1 MASATPTT
9 APARSHPAAPWLPL
23 AACLILL
30 VPLFARFFKNL
41 WMREPYQF
49 FPLAIAGGILLA
61 IRARSEDDPGPS
73 AQPISTFLKA
83 ALWLP
88 PLILAAASIALR
100 SPWVGMIAFF
110 TAALAHTWST
120 GGFPRLR
127 AYAPA
132 LTMLAIII
140 PPPFGM
146 EQELT
151 RWLRAQAV
159 EWSSR
164 ILNAADTIHIR
175 NGNILDLPVREI
187 MVEEACAGINS
198 TLSVAAAAF
207 FYHLW
212 MRRPVWW
219 LAITLP
225 LSLVFVFAGN
235 TARIAGGSL
244 LLQHTGIDLFKI
256 PFPHE
261 FVGLCVIALCLFL
274 IVSLDNLLQ
283 LVSRPPDHTPQP
295 ATHSSAQPPAMHRA
309 WLPALATA
317 AILGIGN
324 LPFMHSAASRGLAAS
339 ENLENLPQ
347 PDAFS
352 LPSSL
357 DEWQVVPEEPN
368 AQTSVETSGVR
379 SRVWRFRRGNEMA
392 VVALDYPFHGYHDVS
407 ICYAGSGWERVS
419 RTPIPLVSFPGDA
432 VRSELQRRADEHSL
446 LIVSTVDAEGNF
458 VENNALTGTF
468 SERFR
473 DSMDMNTTFRVQCF
487 WTGTEGATRENSE
500 ALHRLF
506 LNAHSQ
512 LIGQLRQHGLIPPA

>member
-1 MASATPTT
+1 MATAASAPS
-9 APARSHPAAPWLPL
+9 RNLSAAPWLPI
-23 AACLILL
+23 AACLALL
-30 VPLFARFFKNL
+30 LPLFVRFFRNL
-41 WMREPYQF
+41 WLREPYQF

-73 AQPISTFLKA
+73 AQPIGLFLKA
-83 ALWLP
+83 LLWLP
-88 PLILAAASIALR
+88 PLALAATSILLR

-110 TAALAHTWST
+110 AAAIALAWST
-120 GGFPRLR
+120 GGFARLR

-151 RWLRAQAV
+151 RWLRSQAV

-164 ILNAADTIHIR
+164 ILNAADTFHIR
-175 NGNILDLPVREI
+175 NGNILDLPIREI

-212 MRRPVWW
+212 MRRPLWW

-244 LLQHTGIDLFKI
+244 LLQHTGIDLFKV

-283 LVSRPPDHTPQP
+283 LISRPPDDAPIAPHTATPSPQGP
-295 ATHSSAQPPAMHRA
+295 SRP
-309 WLPALATA
+309 WLPILAVT

-324 LPFMHSAASRGLAAS
+324 LPFMYAATSRGLAAS
-339 ENLENLPQ
+339 ENLEHLPQ
-347 PDAFS
+347 PTVFS

-357 DEWQVVPEEPN
+357 DTWEIVPENPEDPTN
-368 AQTSVETSGVR
+368 VETSGVR
-379 SRVWRFRRGNEMA
+379 SRIWRFRRGNEMA

-407 ICYAGSGWERVS
+407 ICYGGSGWERVS
-419 RTPIPLVSFPGDA
+419 RIPIPLGSFPGDA
-432 VRSELQRRADEHSL
+432 VRSELQRRADEHGL
-446 LIVSTVDAEGNF
+446 LIVSTVDSKGNF

-487 WTGTEGATRENSE
+487 WTGTEGATKENSD

>member
-1 MASATPTT
+1 MATATSPP

-23 AACLILL
+23 AVCLALL
-30 VPLFARFFKNL
+30 IPLFARFLKNL

-73 AQPISTFLKA
+73 AQPTSTLLKA
-83 ALWLP
+83 IVWIP
-88 PLILAAASIALR
+88 PLILAAISIALR
-100 SPWVGMIAFF
+100 SPWVGMITFF
-110 TAALAHTWST
+110 AAAVAQAWST

-132 LTMLAIII
+132 LTMLAIIV

-151 RWLRAQAV
+151 RWLRTQAV

-164 ILNAADTIHIR
+164 ILSAANTFHIR

-219 LAITLP
+219 LTITLP

-244 LLQHTGIDLFKI
+244 LLQHTGIDLFKV

-274 IVSLDNLLQ
+274 IISLDNLLQ
-283 LVSRPPDHTPQP
+283 LVSRPTEPAPRLSSNASAPQP
-295 ATHSSAQPPAMHRA
+295 RA
-309 WLPALATA
+309 FGLWLPALVTA

-324 LPFMHSAASRGLAAS
+324 LPFLHSAASRGLAAT
-339 ENLENLPQ
+339 ENLANLPQ
-347 PDAFS
+347 PEAFS
-352 LPSSL
+352 LPGAL
-357 DEWQVVPEEPN
+357 EDWQIVPEDTE
-368 AQTSVETSGVR
+368 AGTSVETSGVR
-379 SRVWRFRRGNEMA
+379 SRFWRFRRGNEMA

-419 RTPIPLVSFPGDA
+419 RTPIPLVTFPGDA
-432 VRSELQRRADEHSL
+432 VRSELQRRSDEHAL
-446 LIVSTVDAEGNF
+446 LIVSTVDTKGNF